1 MIFNGLVGLL
11 SRIKSAGSD
20 DRNAVIG
27 CFSRVLTSNKT
38 KSSYKMLNQKGV
50 GGNISLYLGTSDSA
64 VHVSEFT
71 AINSL
76 SKLIKSRLGIIRF
89 LSNGEM
95 GDLDRQQIMQQFNEI
110 DNQVERIEN
119 EVNNY
124 RRRFKS
130 VYKKAQQSKANNLFT
145 KSVSMTMTI
154 LQKYSQ
160 MLKDKAVIDE
170 SMDAMELDKFI
181 FQLQPNIQIP
191 TIEECEI
198 CE

>member
-20 DRNAVIG
+20 DRNAVIR

-110 DNQVERIEN
+110 DNQVERIED

-145 KSVSMTMTI
+145 KSVYDDYDDITKI
-154 LQKYSQ
+154 
-160 MLKDKAVIDE
+160 
-170 SMDAMELDKFI
+170 
-181 FQLQPNIQIP
+181 
-191 TIEECEI
+191 
-198 CE
+198 